1 MLHVDITLATL
12 KKETTEWNEH
22 KKRQF
27 ATDTYFRNA
36 QC

>member
-1 MLHVDITLATL
+1 MLYVGITLAKL
-12 KKETTEWNEH
+12 KKWTIEWNEY
-22 KKRQF
+22 KTRQF